1 MRAENS
7 PVPVLLT
14 PRAPLG
20 ACQLQG
26 RLRSSSTSWRCPQAS
41 VTLTRVPTP
50 GSLGWGTQGTGGTA
64 TSPATS
70 RGVPR
75 SPEG

>member
-7 PVPVLLT
+7 PVLVLPT

-26 RLRSSSTSWRCPQAS
+26 HPRSSSTSWRCPQAS
-41 VTLTRVPTP
+41 VTLIRVPKP
-50 GSLGWGTQGTGGTA
+50 EPLGWGMQGTGGTA

-70 RGVPR
+70 QHVPR
-75 SPEG
+75 SPKG